1 MKNITLATIL
11 ALALIPS
18 LVAAEATSSDRKPI
32 LDRVRDLKPEI
43 KPGFGV
49 MQDGKTLKE
58 IQAERK
64 GARVEIKK
72 KLWNERI
79 AFARTRIGVIRAHI
93 SRLEKVAERLQ
104 QVAGIRESAGVNVSN
119 ARAKIASAT
128 ASLATA
134 KTQLETVI
142 TNFPTEK
149 NASTTPGATVSSIQK
164 SLTEV
169 VALIKSAHQDLVDAW
184 QILKPVKAPVTE
196 EATSTASST

>member
-1 MKNITLATIL
+1 MKNIITATVLAIT
-11 ALALIPS
+11 LIP
-18 LVAAEATSSDRKPI
+18 LFAQAQTATSV
-32 LDRVRDLKPEI
+32 LDRVRALKPEV

-58 IQAERK
+58 IQTERK
-64 GARVEIKK
+64 QVRTEIKK
-72 KLWNERI
+72 KIWNERV

-104 QVAGIRESAGVNVSN
+104 QVAGIRESAGVNVTE
-119 ARAKIASAT
+119 ARAEIASAT
-128 ASLATA
+128 ASLASA
-134 KTQLETVI
+134 KTLLETVI
-142 TNFPTEK
+142 ANFPTEK

-169 VALIKSAHQDLVDAW
+169 AALIKSAHQDLVDAW
-184 QILKPVKAPVTE
+184 QILKPAKLPATE

>member
-1 MKNITLATIL
+1 MKNITLAIVL

-49 MQDGKTLKE
+49 MRDGKTLKE
-58 IQAERK
+58 IKTERK
-64 GARVEIKK
+64 EVRIEIKK
-72 KLWNERI
+72 KLWNERV
-79 AFARTRIGVIRAHI
+79 ALARARIGAIRAHI
-93 SRLEKVAERLQ
+93 TRFEKVAERLQ
-104 QVAGIRESAGVNVSN
+104 QVAGIRESEGMNVTD

-142 TNFPTEK
+142 SNFPTEK
-149 NASTTPGATVSSIQK
+149 NASSTPGKIVSSIQQ
-164 SLTEV
+164 SLTAV
-169 VALIKSAHQDLVDAW
+169 VTLIKSAHQDLVDAW
-184 QILKPVKAPVTE
+184 QILKPMKTLESAP
-196 EATSTASST
+196 STASST